1 MKEYQF
7 NMKTYQFDSEKYHT
21 GIKNTIVLNFFL
33 KIVLLFFSIMN
44 LIFLKDYIFCLQ

>member
-21 GIKNTIVLNFFL
+21 GIKNTIVLYKFDINQVF
-33 KIVLLFFSIMN
+33 KTPS
-44 LIFLKDYIFCLQ
+44 